1 MKGSAKQIAVIGLFC
16 ALSVLGA
23 QIHIFGSVALDAL
36 PAFLAAFLLGGMP
49 AAIVGAVGHLLTA
62 LFSGFPLTVPLHLVI
77 AVEMAALCYIT
88 GRVAVKKPLLF
99 AAIVGF
105 VLNALVS
112 PLILLVWPGMG
123 LAICLALLP
132 MLALGSAINAFGAAL
147 VAVLLKNRIPELAK
161 WRS

>member
-1 MKGSAKQIAVIGLFC
+1 MKGSAKQIAVVGLFC

-36 PAFLAAFLLGGMP
+36 PAFLAAFLLGGVP

-62 LFSGFPLTVPLHLVI
+62 LFSGFPLTLPLHLVI
-77 AVEMAALCYIT
+77 AVEMAALCFVT
-88 GRVAVKKPLLF
+88 GLVAAKRPLLL

-123 LAICLALLP
+123 LAVCLALLP
-132 MLALGSAINAFGAAL
+132 VLALGSAVNAFGAAL
-147 VAVLLKNRIPELAK
+147 LAALLKNRVPGIAK